1 VTGGGPVDLRIGASG
16 DPSPGGVT
24 NGRTADPPIRPTM
37 GSRLESAAQTVGE
50 GVSIALGTI
59 RENKLRSLLTILGVV
74 IGVATVMAM
83 ASIVQ
88 GIRQQ
93 IVTTLEVVGPTT
105 FRIIRFFSQTPVNPD
120 QLPREVRI
128 RPVVRAEEAEAI
140 ATLPEIHYSAIWMQ
154 VFERVEH
161 GPVRTQLVSVFGAD
175 ERFMEIVGGEVV
187 AGRVFTTTEARTGA
201 PVVVLERRAADR
213 LFGERNPIGETV
225 RVGGRPL
232 RVVGLY
238 QKPDNIFEVPGAP
251 EIAVIAPFETAR
263 RSFRYDETNS
273 LIILAKP
280 REDVP
285 LSKAMD
291 AATLQ
296 LRRMRGLRTEDPN
309 TFDMITSE
317 QILAIFDRLTGAF
330 FLVMIVLSSVALM
343 VGGIGVM
350 AIMMVSVTSR
360 TREIGVR
367 KAMGATRRD
376 VLWQFLVEAATLT
389 GLGGILGIS
398 AGLALGQ
405 ALKQLLG
412 FQSGVPVWSAIVA
425 TAVSAG
431 IGLAFGILPANRAAR
446 LDPVEALRYE

>member
-1 VTGGGPVDLRIGASG
+1 MRLDALTEGA
-16 DPSPGGVT
+16 
-24 NGRTADPPIRPTM
+24 
-37 GSRLESAAQTVGE
+37 
-50 GVSIALGTI
+50 SIALWTI
-59 RENKLRSLLTILGVV
+59 RDNKLRSLLTILGVV

-105 FRIIRFFSQTPVNPD
+105 FRILRFFSQTPLNPD

-128 RPVVRAEEAEAI
+128 RPVLRAVEAEAI
-140 ATLPEIHYSAIWMQ
+140 ARLPEIQYSAIWVQ

-175 ERFMEIVGGEVV
+175 ERFMEILGGELVT
-187 AGRVFTTTEARTGA
+187 GRLFTTAEARSGA
-201 PVVVLERRAADR
+201 PVAVLERRAA
-213 LFGERNPIGETV
+213 ERVLGGLNPIGQTV

-238 QKPDNIFEVPGAP
+238 AKPENIFEAPGTP
-251 EIAVIAPFETAR
+251 EIAVVAPFETAR
-263 RSFRYDETNS
+263 RSFRYDETNA

-280 REDVP
+280 RPDVP

-309 TFDMITSE
+309 SFDMITSE
-317 QILAIFDRLTGAF
+317 QILGIFDRLTGAF

-360 TREIGVR
+360 TREIGLR
-367 KAMGATRRD
+367 KALGATRQD

-389 GLGGILGIS
+389 GIGGAIGILL
-398 AGLALGQ
+398 GLGLGQ
-405 ALKQLLG
+405 VLKGLLG
-412 FQSGVPVWSAIVA
+412 FESGVPVWSAVVA
-425 TAVSAG
+425 TGVSVG
-431 IGLAFGILPANRAAR
+431 IGLAFGLLPANRAAR

>member
-1 VTGGGPVDLRIGASG
+1 MTTTR
-16 DPSPGGVT
+16 PGWSVP
-24 NGRTADPPIRPTM
+24 AD
-37 GSRLESAAQTVGE
+37 TVFQALGE
-50 GVSIALGTI
+50 GVGIALWTI
-59 RENKLRSLLTILGVV
+59 RDNKLRSLLTILGVV

-128 RPVVRAEEAEAI
+128 RPALRAAEAEAI
-140 ATLPEIHYSAIWMQ
+140 ARLPEIRYSAIWMQ
-154 VFERVEH
+154 VFERIEH
-161 GPVRTQLVSVFGAD
+161 GPVRTQMVSVFGAD
-175 ERFMEIVGGEVV
+175 ERFMEILGGELL
-187 AGRVFTTTEARTGA
+187 AGRVFTLAEARSGA
-201 PVVVLERRAADR
+201 PVAVLERRAA
-213 LFGERNPIGETV
+213 ERVLGQQNPIGKTV
-225 RVGGRPL
+225 LVGGRPI
-232 RVVGLY
+232 RVVGIY
-238 QKPDNIFEVPGAP
+238 AKPENIFEAPGTP
-251 EIAVIAPFETAR
+251 EIAVVAPFETAR
-263 RSFRYDETNS
+263 RSFRYDETNA

-280 REDVP
+280 RDDVP

-291 AATLQ
+291 AATVQ
-296 LRRMRGLRTEDPN
+296 LRRMRGLRPADPN

-317 QILAIFDRLTGAF
+317 QILGIFDRLTGAF

-367 KAMGATRRD
+367 KALGATRRD

-389 GLGGILGIS
+389 GVGGAIGILF
-398 AGLALGQ
+398 GLALGQ
-405 ALKQLLG
+405 ALKALLG
-412 FQSGVPVWSAIVA
+412 FKSGVPIWSAVVA
-425 TAVSAG
+425 TGVSVG
-431 IGLAFGILPANRAAR
+431 IGLVFGLLPANRAAK